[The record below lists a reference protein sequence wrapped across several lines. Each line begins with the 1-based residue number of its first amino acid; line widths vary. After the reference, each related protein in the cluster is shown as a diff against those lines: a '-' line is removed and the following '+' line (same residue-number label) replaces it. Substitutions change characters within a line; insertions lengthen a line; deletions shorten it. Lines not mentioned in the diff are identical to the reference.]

1 MHRLLALL
9 IFCNA
14 GTWAQTI
21 GNFTLTDIRF
31 DKPVSLQDYSRYPA
45 VVLIFTTNNCAFD
58 EHYRE
63 RIIRMAEAYAQ
74 RVPFLLINSSAE
86 ADESVDLMKALHAE
100 IGFTIPY
107 LADKNQVVM
116 NMLNARKTPEC
127 VVLKPVSDKFTVV
140 YRGAID
146 DSPQMEETVRNH
158 WLRDAI
164 EAVLAGKPPPL
175 KEQRPAGCS
184 IN

>member
-86 ADESVDLMKALHAE
+86 ADESVDHMKALHAE

-146 DSPQMEETVRNH
+146 DNPQSEADVREAYLAN
-158 WLRDAI
+158 AI
-164 EAVLAGKPPPL
+164 EKVLAGQPVEVSEHRPP
-175 KEQRPAGCS
+175 GCS
-184 IN
+184 IR